1 MVKNQNISVVISYI
15 LFPVLAVVNAFIFRL
30 INEKIIPIEQQY
42 DVATMNSLALG
53 IACSLSIFFAKKM
66 GIQNDSDT
74 NNNKFYQFISQKWLG
89 YIILVLILMYIIN
102 RHWLYIF

>member
-15 LFPVLAVVNAFIFRL
+15 LFPVLAVVNAFIFKL

-53 IACSLSIFFAKKM
+53 IAYSLSIFFAKKM
-66 GIQNDSDT
+66 GIRNDSDT

-102 RHWLYIF
+102 RHWLYIV